1 MQHKILTIRRA
12 VQLFE
17 VLSRGI
23 CVKFRRRLLVSDK
36 KSGTVQRDANC
47 RQEEAAVLLV

>member
-12 VQLFE
+12 IQLSE
-17 VLSRGI
+17 VLSRENG
-23 CVKFRRRLLVSDK
+23 VEFRRRLPVSDK

-47 RQEEAAVLLV
+47 RQDEAAALLV